1 MRKQKKSFYGEKEY
15 RQVGLYECI
24 EFVKRLERPLFD
36 YDDERKPTPAE
47 PIVKHEPKP
56 LTEAD
61 LPEVKPIWT
70 RGKQK

>member
-1 MRKQKKSFYGEKEY
+1 MPKMRRYY
-15 RQVGLYECI
+15 QVDLFEMI
-24 EFVKRLERPLFD
+24 EFIKRQERPLFD
-36 YDDERKPTPAE
+36 YDDERKPTPAQ

-70 RGKQK
+70 RGRKV